1 MRTFAFSYGISLCIH
16 TLFDLELLAAIHEY
30 NELYFTI
37 LQESMVSCIR
47 IHDMRI
53 NGIMRLMHGMQPLR
67 GRTLDDFPGIG
78 KP

>member
-1 MRTFAFSYGISLCIH
+1 MRAFAFSYGIGLRIH
-16 TLFDLELLAAIHEY
+16 THYELELLAAIYESNAIY
-30 NELYFTI
+30 STI